1 MGTDGLIMRRVTL
14 LRPSPSHSSFFKNS
28 MHHPSSARNTCARL
42 VPRSLSSSRHTRP
55 HRLLAS
61 FPAAVRIQLRRVSLS
76 RRSSE
81 SDADTTA
88 STLETDE
95 QLVEEAQRVLK
106 LLSQRRDM
114 SLNEVRLVL
123 MVEDP
128 RATKRREEYGIE
140 VASGVSRDE
149 ILDALTDVSAGRVPQ
164 DKLALRQLV
173 TELQNWPYLQ
183 NDDLLRGT
191 GPSPYAEVTNTGTS
205 KAQRMEEA
213 LARSKMDEVAEGE
226 VNEAP
231 DLSDY
236 LPKWVGFSAV
246 YLISAIPVFITL
258 SVLALLF
265 ITSLK

>member
-1 MGTDGLIMRRVTL
+1 M
-14 LRPSPSHSSFFKNS
+14 
-28 MHHPSSARNTCARL
+28 A
-42 VPRSLSSSRHTRP
+42 
-55 HRLLAS
+55 
-61 FPAAVRIQLRRVSLS
+61 
-76 RRSSE
+76 E
-81 SDADTTA
+81 S
-88 STLETDE
+88 
-95 QLVEEAQRVLK
+95 QRVLK
-106 LLSQRRDM
+106 LLAERRDM

-140 VASGVSRDE
+140 VASGVSREE
-149 ILDALTDVSAGRVPQ
+149 ILAALTDVSAGRIPS

-173 TELQNWPYLQ
+173 TELQNWPYLE

-191 GPSPYAEVTNTGTS
+191 GPSQYAEVTNTGAS
-205 KAQRMEEA
+205 RDQRMAEA
-213 LARSKMDEVAEGE
+213 QARAEMQE
-226 VNEAP
+226 APSQMQTQTDEAP

-246 YLISAIPVFITL
+246 YLISAIPIFITL

>member
-1 MGTDGLIMRRVTL
+1 MYL
-14 LRPSPSHSSFFKNS
+14 
-28 MHHPSSARNTCARL
+28 
-42 VPRSLSSSRHTRP
+42 
-55 HRLLAS
+55 
-61 FPAAVRIQLRRVSLS
+61 Q
-76 RRSSE
+76 
-81 SDADTTA
+81 
-88 STLETDE
+88 DE
-95 QLVEEAQRVLK
+95 QLVGEAQRVLQ
-106 LLSQRRDM
+106 LLVQRRDM
-114 SLNEVRLVL
+114 SMNEVRLVL

-140 VASGVSRDE
+140 VASGVSRDA
-149 ILDALTDVSAGRVPQ
+149 ILTALSDVSAGRIPA

-173 TELQNWPYLQ
+173 TELQNWPYLE

-191 GPSPYAEVTNTGTS
+191 GPSPYAEVTNTGAS
-205 KAQRMEEA
+205 KAQRMAEA
-213 LARSKMDEVAEGE
+213 QARVAEE
-226 VNEAP
+226 PMPADEAP